1 MCVPD
6 LLRCMDGLSACVN
19 GVSLG
24 SGDGGGRVVGRRGL
38 SLGRPARFVRVDLYT
53 HPSYRERCLL
63 ATIDKQ
69 PRVLIP
75 RRAHAD
81 RALMHKAA
89 FHVFSVCGHE
99 QLPQRANAL

>member
-1 MCVPD
+1 M
-6 LLRCMDGLSACVN
+6 N
-19 GVSLG
+19 GMPLG

-38 SLGRPARFVRVDLYT
+38 SLGRPARFWCVLIFILI
-53 HPSYRERCLL
+53 HPSYRERYLL

-81 RALMHKAA
+81 RALLHKAA